1 MDMQNFWQTTKQVL
15 MFALGGL
22 IVLFAVANGEA
33 VSVNLLVTTVELSLS
48 LLILLSALLGTV
60 FGWLAGALRGRRKR
74 KAVEAG
80 YQAELEAA
88 TEEEEAWLA
97 EEQASEGVPQSRH

>member
-1 MDMQNFWQTTKQVL
+1 MDMQKVWQTTKQVL

-33 VSVNLLVTTVELSLS
+33 VSVNLLFTTIDLSLS
-48 LLILLSALLGTV
+48 LLILLSALLGSV
-60 FGWLAGALRGRRKR
+60 FGWLAAALRGRRKR
-74 KAVEAG
+74 KAIKQDYRAEIEAT
-80 YQAELEAA
+80 

-97 EEQASEGVPQSRH
+97 QEQTSEGVPQSRH